1 MGVTLEINI
10 LNNESLILVELIH
23 QLSHTYRLYLFHG
36 SRLTLETKYEVIDGV
51 GLSGLRNF
59 FGAELIDGR
68 ISANIGHPGVEA
80 AFRFFVGVDFPG
92 DFDKCIVKNFL
103 CNVLV
108 SNDSTD
114 HCEKCTGVL
123 FVQILGGFAVSSP

>member
-1 MGVTLEINI
+1 MGVSLEINI

-36 SRLTLETKYEVIDGV
+36 SRLTLKTKYEVIYRV

-68 ISANIGHPGVEA
+68 ISANVGHPRVET
-80 AFRFFVGVDFPG
+80 AFGFFVRIDFPG
-92 DFDKCIVKNFL
+92 DFDKRIVKNL
-103 CNVLV
+103 LG
-108 SNDSTD
+108 D
-114 HCEKCTGVL
+114 
-123 FVQILGGFAVSSP
+123 ILI